1 MKHIHPTDIYLTRAD
16 KENYLNQ
23 HAKVIWITGLSGSG
37 KSTLASGLEKALAE
51 KGYFTQVLDGDNIR
65 SGINNNLGFT
75 DEDRTENIRRIS
87 EINKLFLN
95 CGIITINA
103 FISPTNDIRHMAR
116 EIIGKDD
123 FIEVFVDAPVE
134 VCINRDPK
142 GLYKKA
148 LSGEIKNFTGI
159 SSPFDRPDDADITIN
174 TSELSIEEGIQKAL
188 KYVISKVEVK
198 NRE

>member
-103 FISPTNDIRHMAR
+103 FISPTNDIRHMAK

-148 LSGEIKNFTGI
+148 LSGEIKNFTMM
-159 SSPFDRPDDADITIN
+159 PT
-174 TSELSIEEGIQKAL
+174 
-188 KYVISKVEVK
+188 
-198 NRE
+198 

>member
-103 FISPTNDIRHMAR
+103 FISPTNDIRHMAK

-134 VCINRDPK
+134 VCIQRDPK

-159 SSPFDRPDDADITIN
+159 SSPFDRPDNADLTIN
-174 TSELSIEEGIQKAL
+174 TSELSINEGIEKAL

>member
-75 DEDRTENIRRIS
+75 DKDRTENIRRIS

-103 FISPTNDIRHMAR
+103 FISPTNDIRHMAK

-134 VCINRDPK
+134 VCIQRDPK

-159 SSPFDRPDDADITIN
+159 SSPFDIPDDADLTIN
-174 TSELSIEEGIQKAL
+174 TSELSIDEGIKKAL
-188 KYVISKVEVK
+188 EYVISKVEVK
-198 NRE
+198 S

>member
-103 FISPTNDIRHMAR
+103 FISPTNDIRHIAK

-134 VCINRDPK
+134 VCIKRDPK

-159 SSPFDRPDDADITIN
+159 SSPFDRPDNADLTIN
-174 TSELSIEEGIQKAL
+174 TSELSIDEGIKKAL
-188 KYVISKVEVK
+188 EYVISKVEVK
-198 NRE
+198 S

>member
-51 KGYFTQVLDGDNIR
+51 KGYLTQVLDGDNIR

-75 DEDRTENIRRIS
+75 EEDRTENIRRIS

-103 FISPTNDIRHMAR
+103 FISPTNDIRHMAK

-134 VCINRDPK
+134 VCIKRDPK

-159 SSPFDRPDDADITIN
+159 SSPFDRPDNADLTIN
-174 TSELSIEEGIQKAL
+174 TQELSIKEGIQKAL
-188 KYVISKVEVK
+188 EYVISKVEVK
-198 NRE
+198 N

>member
-103 FISPTNDIRHMAR
+103 FISPTNNIRHMAK

-134 VCINRDPK
+134 VCIKRDPK

-159 SSPFDRPDDADITIN
+159 SSPFDRPDNADLTIN
-174 TSELSIEEGIQKAL
+174 TSELSINEGIQKAL
-188 KYVISKVEVK
+188 EYIINKVEVK
-198 NRE
+198 N